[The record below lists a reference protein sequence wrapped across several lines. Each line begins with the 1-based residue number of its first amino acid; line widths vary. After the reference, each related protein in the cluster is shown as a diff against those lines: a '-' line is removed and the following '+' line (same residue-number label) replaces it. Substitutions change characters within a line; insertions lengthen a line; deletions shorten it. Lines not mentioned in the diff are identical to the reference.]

1 MATEIAQLQAAD
13 VDAVDALMK
22 QNSGT
27 VGFLPR
33 IVLEKHVQD
42 ASMLGARTEDGE
54 LAGYLLYAAYS
65 DRFRIVQLCVAEGF
79 RGQGIAK
86 RLIEAL
92 KAAVTTQKV
101 IRLNCRNDFP
111 AHRMWPKLGFVPVS
125 EKPGRSREGHL
136 LTRWRLLVAS
146 DGDQLAL
153 FRANISED
161 ILDVV
166 IDAQI
171 FFDFSE
177 PDNESTLPSKAL
189 LSDLF
194 VDSLNIWTTDE
205 LLTEINRNTN
215 ASERNNA
222 RIRASQFPNIRHDPI
237 SAENLVAP
245 LREILPSGTE
255 SQVSDINHL
264 AKTGASD
271 VRFFV
276 TRDQPLLRKATQL
289 REVTGLEVL
298 SPAELILRLRELS
311 DTQTATP
318 DHVAGL
324 RLVWRR
330 LTAEELS
337 GFPFTV
343 FLQQNE
349 KVNQLRSRVELA
361 LADPAN
367 ELEVLWSGR
376 EPVALRVL
384 NRRAPDT
391 LTLSLGR
398 AASSGQPSL
407 FARFIV
413 ADVIYRAI
421 QENLVMV
428 RLESSALPDA
438 LIQGLSEMGFTQC
451 GDGYVRFCLV
461 QCSNTEEALAKIS
474 LLSPESLGAYQKM
487 DALDIEGHCSPMLS
501 EADQNYYMIPIRPG
515 FALNLFDRQQSGR
528 DLFGGNQAV
537 LLRWDNVYYRSAHSA
552 GIFQPPA
559 RILWYASS
567 PIKQIVAVS
576 RLDEVVVNTPKEL
589 FRKFKRYGTLEWS
602 HLYDMSKHDIARN
615 LMALRFSHSFP
626 LTRRILWNDVRTILV
641 SEGVQGSI
649 QGPRKIPQ
657 STFSKLF
664 QFGFP
669 EE

>member
-42 ASMLGARTEDGE
+42 ASVLGAKTEDGE
-54 LAGYLLYAAYS
+54 LAGYLLYAAYH
-65 DRFRIVQLCVAEGF
+65 DRFRIAHLCVAEKS

-86 RLIEAL
+86 RLVEAL

-101 IRLNCRNDFP
+101 IKLTCRNDYP
-111 AHRMWPKLGFVPVS
+111 AHQMWPKLGFVPVS

-136 LTRWRLLVAS
+136 LTRWRLVVAA
-146 DGDQLAL
+146 DDQLAL

-171 FFDFSE
+171 FYDFSE
-177 PDNESTLPSKAL
+177 PDSESTSPSKAL

-205 LLTEINRNTN
+205 LSTEINRNAN
-215 ASERNNA
+215 ASERNSA
-222 RIRASQFPNIRHDPI
+222 RVRASQFPDIRHDPI

-255 SQVSDINHL
+255 SQISDINHL
-264 AKTGASD
+264 AKAGASD

-276 TRDQPLLRKATQL
+276 TRDQPLLRKTEQIKQ
-289 REVTGLEVL
+289 VTGLQL
-298 SPAELILRLRELS
+298 LRPAELLLQLRELS
-311 DTQTATP
+311 DNQESIP
-318 DHVAGL
+318 DYVAGVG
-324 RLVWRR
+324 LVWRD

-343 FLQQNE
+343 FLQQDE
-349 KVNQLRSRVELA
+349 KVNQLRSKVELA

-367 ELEVLWSGR
+367 EIEVLWSGT

-407 FARFIV
+407 FAHFIV
-413 ADVIYRAI
+413 ADVIYRSI
-421 QENLVMV
+421 RENLAMV
-428 RLESSALPDA
+428 RLESSALPDV
-438 LIQGLSEMGFTQC
+438 LIPGLSEMGFTQS
-451 GDGYVRFCLV
+451 GDGYARFCLAH
-461 QCSNTEEALAKIS
+461 CSNTEEALAKIN

-567 PIKQIVAVS
+567 PIQQIVAVS
-576 RLDEVVVNTPKEL
+576 RLDEVIVDTPKDL

-602 HLYDMSKHDIARN
+602 HLYNMSKHDLARN

-626 LTRRILWNDVRTILV
+626 LNRRIPWSDVRMILV
-641 SEGVQGSI
+641 SEGIQGSI

-657 STFSKLF
+657 STFRKLF
-664 QFGFP
+664 QLGFP